1 MACLGMAINSANAN
15 GEANTT
21 TLGMGTYTLTAIDNN
36 TGAPI
41 STYL

>member
-1 MACLGMAINSANAN
+1 MAINSVNAN

-21 TLGMGTYTLTAIDNN
+21 TLGMGIYTLTAVDND

-41 STYL
+41 SKYL